1 MYRYILDMIKR
12 NRLDLR
18 LSDRRMNKLRLYS
31 IHQDKSMTRIIE
43 DFIDTLPEQN
53 IGKNSTTP
61 QPVKPR
67 A

>member
-1 MYRYILDMIKR
+1 MKSKQ
-12 NRLDLR
+12 LR
-18 LSDRRMNKLRLYS
+18 LRMSERRYNKLKLYAEFA
-31 IHQDKSMTRIIE
+31 DKTMTSVIE

-61 QPVKPR
+61 LPVKPT